1 LLVIL
6 LVLLF
11 IEFLEFLGVELF
23 KDFLVTTVQSI
34 DVLLVLL
41 DPVVR
46 VLHYLLMSLVVNL
59 R

>member
-1 LLVIL
+1 MLVIL

-41 DPVVR
+41 DPVVG

-59 R
+59 